1 MPQEGER
8 LQKVLA
14 RAGLGS
20 RRGCEELIRQERVIV
35 NGEVAKLGQRVFPD
49 RDRIM
54 VDGRPMQT
62 DYSLNYIALHKPKGI
77 LSAARDDTGRHRTVR
92 DLVSL
97 PGQLYPVGRLDLDSE
112 GLILL
117 TNDGELANLLTHPRY
132 EHTKEYLVDVEG
144 YPEDKTLERW
154 RQGVYLDDRRT
165 APAEVSVIS
174 RKKDYTRLRI
184 VLREGRKRQIRRVA
198 EKLRHPVRKLV
209 RVRFGPIHL
218 GDLEPGQWR
227 PLSRREIEMLRKLK
241 QQTKKPSTRTR

>member
-1 MPQEGER
+1 MPREGER

-14 RAGLGS
+14 RAGFGS

-35 NGEVAKLGQRVFPD
+35 NGEVAKLGQKVVPE
-49 RDRIM
+49 RDRIT
-54 VDGRPMQT
+54 VDGRPVRT
-62 DYSLNYIALHKPKGI
+62 DHPLNYVALHKPQGI
-77 LSAARDDTGRHRTVR
+77 LSAVRDDTGRHRTVR
-92 DLVSL
+92 DLVPL

-132 EHTKEYLVDVEG
+132 EHTKEYRVDVKG
-144 YPEDKTLERW
+144 HPEDKTLERW
-154 RQGVYLDDRRT
+154 RRGVYLDDQRT

-174 RKKDYTRLRI
+174 HKKDYTRLRI

-209 RVRFGPIHL
+209 RVRYGPIHL

-227 PLSRREIEMLRKLK
+227 PLSQREIEMLRKLK
-241 QQTKKPSTRTR
+241 QQTKKPSTRKR

>member
-14 RAGLGS
+14 RAGFGS

-35 NGEVAKLGQRVFPD
+35 NGEVAKLGQRVVPD
-49 RDRIM
+49 QDRIM
-54 VDGRPMQT
+54 VDGRSVRT
-62 DYSLNYIALHKPKGI
+62 DHSLNYIALHKPQGI
-77 LSAARDDTGRHRTVR
+77 LSAARDDTGRHRTVC
-92 DLVSL
+92 DLVPI

-117 TNDGELANLLTHPRY
+117 TNDGEVANLLTHPRY
-132 EHTKEYLVDVEG
+132 EHTKEYRVDVKG
-144 YPEDKTLERW
+144 HPQDKTLERW
-154 RQGVYLDDRRT
+154 RRGVYLDDRRT

-174 RKKDYTRLRI
+174 HKKDYTRLRI

-198 EKLRHPVRKLV
+198 EKLKHPVRKLV

-227 PLSRREIEMLRKLK
+227 PLSQHEIEMLRKLK
-241 QQTKKPSTRTR
+241 KRTKKPSTGKR